1 MNTATN
7 DRGEVGSVRRN
18 ALLWTIVFFLLL
30 LRMVVLTGAA
40 IIRGTDVAWAGPV
53 YEIGTY
59 VLTLLFVWLERARL
73 SDYYID
79 GLVVWLIVLF
89 KPLQTL
95 ILAYWG
101 YADSLAFPQWPS
113 LIIWMAAASLIVA
126 LAWKDRGR
134 FRVVRQSVWWF
145 GWGLGVGA
153 VMVVILSYPMS
164 LQVTDADVPEAVG
177 LFSLLRPMSFLYQIG
192 YAAVSEEPL
201 FRGILWG
208 MLRKVGWHN
217 TLIWLVQAALFVLGH
232 VFYFGVFPMSFWIVV
247 PVGSLILGGLAWRS
261 RTIASSIGAH
271 AISNALGLTMGM
283 VVYSWLHT

>member
-1 MNTATN
+1 MISNT
-7 DRGEVGSVRRN
+7 DYRGEVGSVPRN
-18 ALLWTIVFFLLL
+18 AVLWMIVFVLLL
-30 LRMVVLTGAA
+30 LRMVVLTGATV
-40 IIRGTDVAWAGPV
+40 IRGPDVAWADPV
-53 YEIGTY
+53 YQIGTY

-73 SDYYID
+73 SDYHID

-101 YADSLAFPQWPS
+101 NADSMAFPQWPS
-113 LIIWMAAASLIVA
+113 LIIWLAAGVLIVA
-126 LAWKDRGR
+126 LALKDRDR
-134 FRVVRQSVWWF
+134 LRIVRKSVGWF

-153 VMVVILSYPMS
+153 VMAVILSYPLS
-164 LQVTDADVPEAVG
+164 LQVTDTDVPAAVG
-177 LFSLLRPMSFLYQIG
+177 LFSLLRPMSFVYQIG

-208 MLRKVGWHN
+208 MLRKVGWYN

-232 VFYFGVFPMSFWIVV
+232 VFYLGVFPLSFWIVV
-247 PVGSLILGGLAWRS
+247 PVASLILGGLAWRS
-261 RTIASSIGAH
+261 QTIASSIGAH

-283 VVYSWLHT
+283 IVYSWLHT